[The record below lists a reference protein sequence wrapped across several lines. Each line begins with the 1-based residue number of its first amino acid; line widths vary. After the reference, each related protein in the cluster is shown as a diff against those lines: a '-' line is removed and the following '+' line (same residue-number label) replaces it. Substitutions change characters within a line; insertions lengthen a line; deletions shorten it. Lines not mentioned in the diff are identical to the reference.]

1 MLQIR
6 CTAKVLKQFSVPP
19 LDTCIPVPADS
30 LLGDWYCN
38 LLTIDRRKC
47 MLFMSE
53 RTFLS
58 FLLFGVRK
66 DNSKSIPQVF
76 ANGLSQLLEIE
87 GFSDEQILRVFQDY
101 QLCEL
106 TKTNNRSALG
116 NLRDLMLN
124 YEHSIMYEGGLKE
137 CNLGEI
143 IHRMN
148 RMPQNNLDWK
158 FSIDVARN
166 LISSNNAS

>member
-1 MLQIR
+1 
-6 CTAKVLKQFSVPP
+6 
-19 LDTCIPVPADS
+19 
-30 LLGDWYCN
+30 
-38 LLTIDRRKC
+38 
-47 MLFMSE
+47 MSE

-66 DNSKSIPQVF
+66 DNSNSIPQVF

-87 GFSDEQILRVFQDY
+87 GFSDDQIEKVFSEY
-101 QLCEL
+101 QQCEL

-124 YEHSIMYEGGLKE
+124 YEHAIMYEGGLKH

-143 IHRMN
+143 IHGMN
-148 RMPQNNLDWK
+148 RMPQSNLDWK
-158 FSIDVARN
+158 FSINVARD
-166 LISSNNAS
+166 LINSSNAS